1 MTDVDIDARKKERSP
16 SFPFISLSKA
26 IERARAVH
34 EKYRKEPARVTV
46 VGSAWGLGAKS
57 SGLLQTVA
65 ALKQYGLM
73 EDSGSREDRKVTLT
87 PLALRILVDS
97 RPGQREA
104 AIREAGLRPRLFAE
118 YAPRWAGHRP
128 PDDHCISEL
137 SLDRGFSTDSAKVFL
152 RVFDDTVRFADLGS
166 VEEAEEVGE
175 EEAEV
180 VSDFSR
186 SNQPRGGTDPSGVAP
201 AFAAVATPSFPRAF
215 DSGVSAEAPIA
226 DRLKVEMTVGT
237 LRVSAVLTS
246 QSEVDVL
253 IQIIQANRA
262 LLAQ

>member
-1 MTDVDIDARKKERSP
+1 MSDSDTEARKKERSP

-26 IERARAVH
+26 IERSRSVH
-34 EKYRKEPARVTV
+34 EKYRKEPVRVTV

-118 YAPRWAGHRP
+118 YAPRWAEHRP
-128 PDDHCISEL
+128 ADDHCISEL
-137 SLDRGFSTDSAKVFL
+137 SLDRGFSADAAKVFL
-152 RVFDDTVRFADLGS
+152 RVFDETVRFADLGQS
-166 VEEAEEVGE
+166 DDAVEASEAPEEAQAGSERAAQQSN
-175 EEAEV
+175 AET
-180 VSDFSR
+180 VSV
-186 SNQPRGGTDPSGVAP
+186 PPVPP
-201 AFAAVATPSFPRAF
+201 ASHSAQMRPPADAAVP
-215 DSGVSAEAPIA
+215 AEAPFA
-226 DRLKVEMTVGT
+226 DRLKVEMTVGA
-237 LRVSAVLTS
+237 LRVGALLTS
-246 QSEVDVL
+246 QAEVDVL
-253 IQIIQANRA
+253 VQIIQANKV
-262 LLAQ
+262 LLPN